1 MSYKAMRVIS
11 DIFYTCFFLIST
23 LGGIKSLI
31 EFANMGN
38 TLILPIMLITYGVV
52 CTIVGIVKL
61 AKDLK

>member
-1 MSYKAMRVIS
+1 MSHKTMYIIS
-11 DIFYTCFFLIST
+11 DIFYICFFLIST

-31 EFANMGN
+31 EFVNMGN

-52 CTIVGIVKL
+52 CTIVGIVEL